1 MGREASVRAE
11 IGGETGEVRALLEST
26 ELILRGAIKRR
37 YPKAELRD
45 VSVEGET
52 LRFTS
57 GGETVR
63 LHLGARVAQSWA
75 KAIATPP
82 PSLGAKLGL
91 DKGRAF
97 VVGRFDDPVLAEA
110 LDGAT
115 VDDPAN
121 ATLLIAPIDGP
132 DDLARAT
139 ALQGAHPHL
148 ALWAIYSKGRDV
160 AFGDSAIRTALRGA
174 GFRDTK
180 SCAVSERLT
189 ATRYNRTTAQD

>member
-1 MGREASVRAE
+1 MGREASVQAE

-37 YPKAELRD
+37 YPKSELRD

-57 GGETVR
+57 GGEAIR
-63 LHLGARVAQSWA
+63 LHLGARVAASWA

-97 VVGRFDDPVLAEA
+97 VIGRFNDMALSEA

-115 VDDPAN
+115 VDDPAE
-121 ATLLIAPIDGP
+121 AAMLIAPIDGP
-132 DDLARAT
+132 DDLAKA
-139 ALQGAHPHL
+139 AKLQAAHPHL
-148 ALWAIYSKGRDV
+148 ALWAIYPKGRDV
-160 AFGDSAIRTALRGA
+160 AFGDGAVRTALRAIGL
-174 GFRDTK
+174 RDTK
-180 SCAVSERLT
+180 SCAVSDRLT
-189 ATRYNRTTAQD
+189 ATRYNRTNAET